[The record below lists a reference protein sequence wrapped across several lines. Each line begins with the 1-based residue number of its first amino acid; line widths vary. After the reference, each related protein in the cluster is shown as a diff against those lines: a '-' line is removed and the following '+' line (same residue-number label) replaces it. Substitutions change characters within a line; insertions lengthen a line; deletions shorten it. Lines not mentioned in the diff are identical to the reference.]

1 MPEFDSMYGASSQKS
16 FDAGK
21 APKGTYGGGNGA
33 KGTSNKGT
41 ITTGNGVKNLSLAG
55 SIWTKNPIGAAINIF
70 SRFNKKKT
78 EQQKSTAYTKKGFD
92 VLNPNEMKAA
102 GYKPVTPPDKGG
114 DGMANITLDT
124 KEVISSA
131 APTKTGYQWNFQA
144 YQKGKMIKA
153 NQGQFSQGK
162 HFGPPPKKGPD
173 PQGIDA
179 PLNSIDYFKDLI

>member
-1 MPEFDSMYGASSQKS
+1 
-16 FDAGK
+16 
-21 APKGTYGGGNGA
+21 
-33 KGTSNKGT
+33 
-41 ITTGNGVKNLSLAG
+41 
-55 SIWTKNPIGAAINIF
+55 
-70 SRFNKKKT
+70 
-78 EQQKSTAYTKKGFD
+78 
-92 VLNPNEMKAA
+92 MKAA

-173 PQGIDA
+173 PQGIDV